1 MKIHFIS
8 DIALTTSQFCPP
20 LGIGYLAAYLRRAR
34 PDLKV
39 SLSYRSP
46 SILAEVA
53 EEKPDVVAIS
63 STSRWFPLLR
73 TVSKAIVKEFK
84 IPVVWGGVHISLVP
98 QDLPS
103 GHVGVIGEGEATLV
117 ALLDHYHKSGSL
129 TGHSLGSTGF
139 HDAEGNL
146 VLRSPSPLIDH
157 LDSIPPPDLDLLRV
171 EWSPQTRAAVM
182 TSRGCPYSCSFC
194 ASAVFWRHRVRFHS
208 AERVVAEFTHLA
220 DAYGVNEILIYDD
233 LFIADRRRLERIAQ
247 LIKNKG
253 LHRRVRFECL
263 GRANLV
269 DEEVVAHLKDMN
281 VYRLSM
287 GLESGSPRLLAYHKG
302 NGLTHD
308 IIARATRLLKETGIE
323 VVVSVMLASPGE
335 TSREIESTYQT
346 LRRLGV
352 DDFGLAICS
361 PFPGTKLWSD
371 SVASGKITGRWS
383 HRYFVLDPWAYR
395 SSHGGKVTLGA
406 IAPKRLLWHINRFED
421 LSHELR
427 MKRALRSRGLPQ
439 GDIEAALRFFR
450 ARRRISRE
458 KNRIVG
464 RIRHTLNT
472 GVARRIK
479 LKLMESRPNRSLLA
493 RKAGKLLAA
502 PPVINIETTNQCK
515 ARCLMCPHKDMKR
528 PKGHM
533 PMELFGK
540 ILEDLEN
547 VPVRT
552 LSLNLIGE
560 PFQDPDFLER
570 IVAIRKNTNLRVD
583 KLSFVTNARFMTRE
597 TISTLLDLNVNEI
610 IVSLNGG
617 DEESYH
623 EVMGISFSK
632 SLTNVSSLFLER
644 ERRAKNRPTI
654 RINCVELEQNSES
667 LWFIRELF
675 EDSADQVTI
684 HRPLNW
690 AGYLG
695 AGPHRANLPCRVLW
709 TDINILWDGRMV
721 PCCRDWDGTLE
732 VGDISSQSVWEAWKG
747 RKLDVLRGIHLSGRP
762 RQVPLCA
769 ECDAIEMES
778 GFWFRRGSD

>member
-46 SILAEVA
+46 SILAEIA

-98 QDLPS
+98 QDLPP
-103 GHVGVIGEGEATLV
+103 GHVGVIGEGEATLL

-129 TGHSLGSTGF
+129 TGHSLGSTAF
-139 HDAEGNL
+139 HDGEGNL
-146 VLRSPSPLIDH
+146 VLHPPSPPIDH

-208 AERVVAEFTHLA
+208 AARVVAEFSNLA
-220 DAYGVNEILIYDD
+220 DVHGVNEILIYDD
-233 LFIADRRRLERIAQ
+233 LFIADRRRLKEIEGLVTER
-247 LIKNKG
+247 G

-263 GRANLV
+263 GRADLV
-269 DEEVVAHLKDMN
+269 DQEVVAHLKNMN

-302 NGLTHD
+302 SGLTHD
-308 IIARATRLLKETGIE
+308 IIARATRLLKEAGIE

-335 TSREIESTYQT
+335 TSREIESTYQI

-371 SVASGKITGRWS
+371 SVASGKITDRWS

-395 SSHGGKVTLGA
+395 SSHEGKVTLGA
-406 IAPKRLLWHINRFED
+406 VAPKRLLRHIDRFED
-421 LSHELR
+421 LSHEME
-427 MKRALRSRGLPQ
+427 MKRALRSSGLPH
-439 GDIEAALRFFR
+439 GDIEATLRFFR
-450 ARRRISRE
+450 VRRRISRE
-458 KNRIVG
+458 KSRILD
-464 RIRHTLNT
+464 RIRRTLAT
-472 GVARRIK
+472 GLARRIK
-479 LKLMESRPNRSLLA
+479 LKLMASPPSRSLLA

-515 ARCLMCPHKDMKR
+515 ASCLMCPHKDMKR
-528 PKGHM
+528 PKGRM
-533 PMELFGK
+533 AMELFGK
-540 ILEDLEN
+540 ILGDLEN

-570 IVAIRKNTNLRVD
+570 IVAIRKNSKLRVD
-583 KLSFVTNARFMTRE
+583 KLSFVTNAHSMTGDA
-597 TISTLLDLNVNEI
+597 ISTLLKLNVNEV

-617 DEESYH
+617 DEESYRK
-623 EVMGISFSK
+623 VMGISFPRT
-632 SLTNVSSLFLER
+632 LTNVSSLFLER
-644 ERRAKNRPTI
+644 ERRAKNRPAI

-675 EDSADQVTI
+675 QDAADEVTI

-695 AGPHRANLPCRVLW
+695 AAAHRVDLPCRVLW

-732 VGDISSQSVWEAWKG
+732 VGDVSSQSVWEAWKG
-747 RKLDVLRGIHLSGRP
+747 RKLDVLRGIHLAGRP

-769 ECDAIEMES
+769 ECDAMEMES
-778 GFWFRRGSD
+778 GFWFRHRRD